1 MTLAKNESY
10 FGNPLYIDFLIL
22 NLFKDEEHFL
32 KNKNSFN
39 IFNDKDTLIAGSV
52 PRLQT
57 FDYYISQFVGNFLN
71 TETLSLDVR
80 NYIIHSISPEDLI
93 DSVGE
98 KTVFPV
104 KNPFLSEKAIQ
115 VSEKDFDFGG
125 YLEKKGYYSKKDF
138 LKNLLDQEDKKT
150 SEEVLISQ
158 EAKVETPTLEKKT
171 QSPLKYVVSPSTQK
185 YNFVSED
192 NILIE
197 GKVDT
202 GTEAVYINDY
212 KLNGFS
218 AGDDVFYY
226 RLLESYDSIKSGE
239 NTYIIYFEKDGKK
252 EKKEEFVYIYET
264 DTEKLEKIESSFFT
278 PTVQTGSTIEK
289 TETPEKT
296 QALAPKINTSL
307 TQEQIQAFDDR
318 LYYNA
323 KGEVFEIEMVYT
335 LADTRLEQAATSIK
349 KQLQEA

>member
-1 MTLAKNESY
+1 M
-10 FGNPLYIDFLIL
+10 IL
-22 NLFKDEEHFL
+22 SLFKDEEHFL

-39 IFNDKDTLIAGSV
+39 IFNDKDALIAGSV

-57 FDYYISQFVGNFLN
+57 FDYYISQFVGSFLN
-71 TETLSLDVR
+71 TETLSLDLR
-80 NYIIHSISPEDLI
+80 NYIIDSISPEAVI

-104 KNPFLSEKAIQ
+104 KNPFLTEQEIE
-115 VSEKDFDFGG
+115 VSQKDFDIAT

-138 LKNLLDQEDKKT
+138 LKNLLDQEEKKT
-150 SEEVLISQ
+150 SETPLMSQ
-158 EAKVETPTLEKKT
+158 EAKIETPSVEKKT
-171 QSPLKYVVSPSTQK
+171 QSSLKYVVSPSTQK

-226 RLLESYDSIKSGE
+226 RLLESYDSITSGE
-239 NTYIIYFEKDGKK
+239 NTYTIYFEKNGKK
-252 EKKEEFVYIYET
+252 EKKEEFVYFYET
-264 DTEKLEKIESSFFT
+264 DVEKLEKIESSFFT
-278 PTVQTGSTIEK
+278 PIVQTGSTIEK

-307 TQEQIQAFDDR
+307 TQEQIQAFDDT

-335 LADTRLEQAATSIK
+335 LADTRLEQAAASIK